1 MNFQTMSKQRK
12 FILIAAIAGVI
23 GMFLPWYSFSLFGS
37 YASVN
42 GMHGEG
48 LLVFLCFTVAAVI
61 TYLGDQ
67 TKTLLPS
74 SWIIVLICGA
84 LATLI
89 VGWNILRSSDYG
101 FAASMSF
108 GIYLAVLAAIGV
120 VAAAFVFRSPTDT
133 IKGGFDS
140 FKKDVNDRMKNTGSN
155 NPDQSNPGNTN
166 PPL

>member
-12 FILIAAIAGVI
+12 FILIAALAGII
-23 GMFLPWYSFSLFGS
+23 GMFLPWYTFSLFGV
-37 YASVN
+37 YGSVN

-48 LLVFLCFTVAAVI
+48 LLVFLCFAVSAVI
-61 TYLGDQ
+61 AYLGDQ

-89 VGWNILRSSDYG
+89 VAWNMLRSNDYG
-101 FAASMSF
+101 LLSSMSF
-108 GIYLAVLAAIGV
+108 GIYLVVIAAIGV
-120 VAAAFVFRSPTDT
+120 VAAAFIFRSPTDT

-140 FKKDVNDRMKNTGSN
+140 FKKDVNDRIKNTEN
-155 NPDQSNPGNTN
+155 NNPGNTN